1 MALEQSGQQSS
12 KHSWLQDRNPT
23 AKSLQTTD
31 YILVFSNCRHSEVIS
46 SCVPKDAQRCNI
58 QASIPQRT
66 RMAGKGS
73 SSPLG
78 FRGWQ
83 IIVGSIRGFAVLRGL
98 LKCIAPNL
106 FPQYAVIGLA
116 WETSGTRESRARQGW
131 GGPAH
136 GIPSVTENEQWRC
149 STCYCDEDLGAQLG
163 CISALH
169 ISASQEQQQKTAV
182 DRGRSSQACC
192 VRQQYLM
199 GSPLL
204 AVKLPCQMAP
214 SLHWNTGAEVLRE
227 CVWACDWSAISF
239 LTFHSSCLS
248 GCEQT
253 VRLNKPQTHWQWAA
267 EPLISLVYSA
277 GPRASVKTSLVQ
289 ELPVFPALLS
299 ELPTAPPTPR
309 HLHSITL
316 NLITES
322 KFCLATTLKGPKT
335 NAAGHKLLYLILPP
349 DLPQGFFPVPVMWC
363 WCQSLCLAIYIR
375 NLVINHILWGF
386 KESC

>member
-169 ISASQEQQQKTAV
+169 ISASAGAATEDSCGQGQEQP
-182 DRGRSSQACC
+182 G
-192 VRQQYLM
+192 
-199 GSPLL
+199 
-204 AVKLPCQMAP
+204 
-214 SLHWNTGAEVLRE
+214 VLRE
-227 CVWACDWSAISF
+227 AAVLNGITIACCQAPLPDGTIFTLKHWSRGVERVCVSMWLIS
-239 LTFHSSCLS
+239 
-248 GCEQT
+248 
-253 VRLNKPQTHWQWAA
+253 NKFSYFPF
-267 EPLISLVYSA
+267 ISLVWMWADRETQQTSN
-277 GPRASVKTSLVQ
+277 PLTVSCRASNFPCLLGRPPSLSQ
-289 ELPVFPALLS
+289 NLTGARAPCLPSLAQW
-299 ELPTAPPTPR
+299 TANSTP
-309 HLHSITL
+309 HPQTFAFNYPEFNHG
-316 NLITES
+316 
-322 KFCLATTLKGPKT
+322 KQ
-335 NAAGHKLLYLILPP
+335 ILPGHNFKRAKNKCCRSQTVISDP
-349 DLPQGFFPVPVMWC
+349 PSRFTAGFFSCPCYVVLVSEP
-363 WCQSLCLAIYIR
+363 LPGHIYKK
-375 NLVINHILWGF
+375 LGY
-386 KESC
+386 